1 MSFLLIISD
10 EAKEHLKKHRK
21 AGLIILLKKIDKIL
35 DELRETPFDGIGKPE
50 PLKYGRIGQW
60 SRRIDQRH
68 RLIYEVFEDEVLI
81 EVISAFGHYDDK

>member
-21 AGLIILLKKIDKIL
+21 AGSIILLKKIDKIL
-35 DELRETPFDGIGKPE
+35 DELRETPFDGIGEPE